1 MGFLGIETAKAPAG
15 MRGRRF
21 LAFLIDAAVVI
32 ALSFAAYRF
41 TGRPDFFAV
50 QAAMDAAKAAGGQD
64 QALTAAVFTQFN
76 SAYSVLLLIGFCYEA
91 LTQLATC
98 GSTLGKL
105 AMGLRTASQNPARGR
120 ALHSLLL
127 CARSALKMLSLY
139 IFQGFPFLMCCLTIF
154 TNGECRFGFDMA
166 VRSATVFRE
175 KAGTRA

>member
-21 LAFLIDAAVVI
+21 LAFLIDAVVVI

-105 AMGLRTASQNPARGR
+105 AMGLRTVPQNPAR

-154 TNGECRFGFDMA
+154 TNGECRTGFDMA

>member
-105 AMGLRTASQNPARGR
+105 AMGLRTAPQNPARGR

-154 TNGECRFGFDMA
+154 TNGECRTGFDMA